1 MIWANLSFLKN
12 KESSEN
18 MVLNVSGRTD
28 IVAFYSDWFVER
40 YKEGYIDV
48 RNPFYPKLISRIYF
62 KNVDLILFCTKN
74 PIPILDKL
82 KYIDKPILFHV
93 TLTPYKKDI
102 EPNVLPKGIIIEAI
116 KKLSKVIGIDN
127 LTIRYDPIFISEKYN
142 LDYHIKAFDKL
153 CSLLNGY
160 VNKIIVSFIDDY
172 KNVRKNE
179 KILNFREFT
188 EKDYEIIGKNFSRI
202 AKENSMT
209 VQTCFEN
216 RNLVEYGFIKGECL
230 SHELAYKLTGKKYKT
245 WKARR
250 GANCNCVEMV
260 DIGVYNSCKHF
271 CKYCYANYD
280 EKQVNNNFNSHFKDS
295 SLLVGRIEKD
305 DLIKERKN

>member
-1 MIWANLSFLKN
+1 
-12 KESSEN
+12 

-28 IVAFYSDWFVER
+28 IVAFYSDWFIER

-245 WKARR
+245 WKARK

-280 EKQVNNNFNSHFKDS
+280 EKQVNNNFDSHFKDS

>member
-1 MIWANLSFLKN
+1 
-12 KESSEN
+12 

-28 IVAFYSDWFVER
+28 IVAFYSDWFIER

-179 KILNFREFT
+179 NILNFREFT

-245 WKARR
+245 WKARK

-260 DIGVYNSCKHF
+260 DIGVYNSCKYF